1 MNYHWNWG
9 IFFEA
14 SPDGTGTYLYSLYLG
29 LRWTLAT
36 ALSAWV
42 IALILGTIIGVLR
55 TLPSKSGQRLGWY
68 YVELFR
74 NIPFLVQ
81 LFLWY
86 FVLPELLPKAAGLW
100 VKQLPNASFFTT
112 VVALSFYMSARI
124 AEQLRS
130 GIEALAKGQH
140 LAGLALGLT
149 TWQTYRFVVLPMAF
163 RIILPPLT
171 SDFLN
176 TIKNTSVALTIGLVE
191 LTSRGYTIQEQSF
204 QFFEAFTAVTLIY
217 IAVNGVV
224 TLAMR
229 RLERLVAVP
238 GYISG
243 K

>member
-14 SPDGTGTYLYSLYLG
+14 SPDGSGTYLYSLFLG

-42 IALILGTIIGVLR
+42 IALVLGTVVGVMR
-55 TLPSKSGQRLGWY
+55 TWPSKTAQRLGGY

-74 NIPFLVQ
+74 NIPFIVQ

-86 FVLPELLPKAAGLW
+86 FVLPEVLPQTAGLW
-100 VKQLPNASFFTT
+100 IKQIPNASFFTT

-130 GIEALAKGQH
+130 GIGALARGQS

-149 TWQTYRFVVLPMAF
+149 PLQSYRYVLLPMAF
-163 RIILPPLT
+163 RIVLPPLT

-217 IAVNGVV
+217 IAVNGIV
-224 TLAMR
+224 TIGMRHLER
-229 RLERLVAVP
+229 RLAVP
-238 GYISG
+238 GFNSG
-243 K
+243 Q